1 MWIEQFVH
9 VGVFLYHLLFDLACW
24 YCVTKTKQSG
34 IECQISHE
42 KLV

>member
-1 MWIEQFVH
+1 MWIEQFVR

-24 YCVTKTKQSG
+24 YYVMKIKESG
-34 IECQISHE
+34 IKCQISHE